1 MGAIELK
8 KGIDQFAA
16 QPGTVLFGVDLSGNP
31 VIKDENGVVSP
42 AVSLD
47 GSPLAFNEQGSDP
60 STAAGQ
66 MKIYAKRVTGT
77 LGLYQRAESDGAI
90 TEIGAGGGA
99 ESGWFAGGGS
109 ELVTVSYTSGAPE
122 VYQTS
127 IPYPSV
133 GSNQITFVRMIMA
146 LAEDGSGLGF
156 YGLHNTLLFHGTAP
170 SGPEDFSG
178 LVYDDGGVFFP
189 GGFSIDFGID
199 ASDNLNLTMSHSG
212 DVAGYIQ
219 VEVGLGTSLGFAIG
233 G

>member
-16 QPGTVLFGVDLSGNP
+16 QPGTVLFGVDASGVP
-31 VIKDENGVVSP
+31 VVKDENGIVTPS
-42 AVSLD
+42 ATLD
-47 GSPLAFNEQGSDP
+47 GSPLPLLEQGSDP
-60 STAAGQ
+60 TTVAGQ
-66 MKIYAKRVTGT
+66 MKVYAKRVTGT
-77 LGLYQRAESDGAI
+77 LGLYQRAESNGAI
-90 TEIGAGGGA
+90 SALGAGSGGA
-99 ESGWFAGGGS
+99 ESGWFTGGGS
-109 ELVTVSYTSGAPE
+109 ELVTVDYTSGSPE

-133 GSNQITFVRMIMA
+133 GANQITFVRMIMA
-146 LAEDGSGLGF
+146 LGEDGGLGF
-156 YGLHNTLLFHGTAP
+156 YGLHNNLLFHGTAP

-178 LVYDDGGVFFP
+178 LVYGDDGVLFP

-212 DVAGYIQ
+212 NVAGYIQ
-219 VEVGLGTSLGFAIG
+219 VEVDLGTSLGFAIG